1 MKQGKESDCFTLQW
15 LGSVSG
21 KKKIYI
27 LLLVIVQMALSLG
40 SISYA
45 LIFRGIV
52 DAAVGG
58 IRGNLKRWILLFI
71 VVVIFQ
77 VSMGACNRFLREY
90 TQASLENCFKNRLLS
105 FMFACDYEKISGRHS
120 GEWMNR
126 LTSDTVVIAEGMTQ
140 MLPGIT
146 GMLIRLIGALILLIV
161 MYPMFGYLI
170 VPSGL
175 LLIGVNAIFR
185 KILKKLHKQVQE
197 ADGDLRIF
205 LQESLTGMLVIRVF
219 GKEKQTIEKADE
231 KMAEHKAARMR
242 RNHISNLCNSGFN
255 GAMNAAY
262 VVGTAVGGYGI
273 LTGTITYGTLLA
285 MIQLIGQLQSPF
297 ANLTGFFPQY
307 YAMLASAERIREV
320 EEYPLDQTYKDKKTA
335 EQIQEFY
342 RNDLKSLVL
351 KDAGFSYISSN
362 SDQEDVRPVV
372 LEHINFEI
380 QKGMYI
386 ALTGPSGCGKSTLLK
401 VLMCLYQLNHGIY
414 QMKTETGI
422 ELMRPEWRGLFAYV
436 PQGNA
441 LMSGTIREVMTFEI
455 CTENGEEQ
463 IWQALQIAEARDF
476 VMELPKGLDTFL
488 GERGTGLSEGQM
500 QRIAIARAIYANR
513 PILVLDE
520 STSAL
525 DEEMEKKVLSNLREM
540 TEKTVLIVTHRKA
553 ALKICDMELRFS
565 EGRIREI
572 SLKLL

>member
-1 MKQGKESDCFTLQW
+1 MKQRKESDRFTLQW

-27 LLLVIVQMALSLG
+27 ILLVIVQMALSLG

-105 FMFACDYEKISGRHS
+105 FMFVCDYEKISRRHS

-372 LEHINFEI
+372 LEHINLEI

-441 LMSGTIREVMTFEI
+441 LMSGTIREVMTFGI

>member
-1 MKQGKESDCFTLQW
+1 MKQGKESDRFVLQW

-21 KKKIYI
+21 KKKLYI
-27 LLLVIVQMALSLG
+27 ILLVIVQMALSLG

-58 IRGNLKRWILLFI
+58 VRGDLKRWILLFI

-105 FMFACDYEKISGRHS
+105 FLFACDYEKISGRHS

-140 MLPGIT
+140 ILPGIT

-372 LEHINFEI
+372 LEHINLEI

-441 LMSGTIREVMTFEI
+441 LMSGTIREVMTFGI

>member
-1 MKQGKESDCFTLQW
+1 MKQGKESDRFTLQW

-27 LLLVIVQMALSLG
+27 ILLVIVQMALSLG

-58 IRGNLKRWILLFI
+58 SRGDLNRWILLFI

-77 VSMGACNRFLREY
+77 VSMGACSRFLREY

-105 FMFACDYEKISGRHS
+105 FLFICDYEKISGRHS

-126 LTSDTVVIAEGMTQ
+126 LTSDAVVIAEGMTQ

-146 GMLIRLIGALILLIV
+146 GMLIRLIGALILLIM

-170 VPSGL
+170 VPAGL

-219 GKEKQTIEKADE
+219 GKEKQTIENADE

-320 EEYPLDQTYKDKKTA
+320 EEYPLDQTCKDKKTA

-372 LEHINFEI
+372 LEHINLEI
-380 QKGMYI
+380 QKGIYI
-386 ALTGPSGCGKSTLLK
+386 ALTGASGCGKSTLLK
-401 VLMCLYQLNHGIY
+401 VLMCLYQLNQGIY
-414 QMKTETGI
+414 QMKTEAGI
-422 ELMRPEWRGLFAYV
+422 ELMCPEWRGLFAYV

-441 LMSGTIREVMTFEI
+441 LMSGTIREVVTFGI

-476 VMELPKGLDTFL
+476 VRELPQGLDTFL

-525 DEEMEKKVLSNLREM
+525 DEEMEKRVLSNLREM

-565 EGRIREI
+565 EGSIREI

>member
-1 MKQGKESDCFTLQW
+1 MKQGKESDRFTLQW

-27 LLLVIVQMALSLG
+27 ILLVIVQMALSLG

-52 DAAVGG
+52 DAAVGE
-58 IRGNLKRWILLFI
+58 IRGDLKRWILLFI

-351 KDAGFSYISSN
+351 KDTGFSYISSN

-372 LEHINFEI
+372 LEHINLEI
-380 QKGMYI
+380 QKGIYI

-441 LMSGTIREVMTFEI
+441 LMSGTIREVVTFGI

>member
-1 MKQGKESDCFTLQW
+1 MKQGKESDRFTLQW

-27 LLLVIVQMALSLG
+27 ILLVIVQMALSLG

-52 DAAVGG
+52 DAAVGE
-58 IRGNLKRWILLFI
+58 IRGDLKRWILLFI

-146 GMLIRLIGALILLIV
+146 GMLIRLIGVLILLIV

-372 LEHINFEI
+372 LEHINLEI
-380 QKGMYI
+380 QKGIYI

-441 LMSGTIREVMTFEI
+441 LMSGTIREVVTFGI